1 MGEFVFPE
9 MIRRI
14 GHWDEEGGGKGKKE
28 EQKKENTMKMPKKIN
43 DNMTLIEK
51 LSHNNLSL
59 ELYISQVL
67 NLLELVNLLVAE

>member
-28 EQKKENTMKMPKKIN
+28 EQKKENTMKMPKQRN
-43 DNMTLIEK
+43 DNMNLIEK

-59 ELYISQVL
+59 ELSISQVL
-67 NLLELVNLLVAE
+67 IAYLN

>member
-9 MIRRI
+9 TIRSI

-28 EQKKENTMKMPKKIN
+28 EQKKENTMKIPKKIN

-59 ELYISQVL
+59 ELSISQVL
-67 NLLELVNLLVAE
+67 IAYLN